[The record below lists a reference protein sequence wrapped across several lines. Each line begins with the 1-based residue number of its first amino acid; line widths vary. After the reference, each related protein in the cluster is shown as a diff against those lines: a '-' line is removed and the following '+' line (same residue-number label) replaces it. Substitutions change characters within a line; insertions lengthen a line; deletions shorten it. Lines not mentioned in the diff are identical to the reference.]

1 MKFLL
6 CYTSYRDNNYSSK
19 SFEISDFAEAVKQF
33 NEYCASHHVKSV
45 TLADLE
51 KKTIIRQF
59 IYRSD
64 TPVLL

>member
-1 MKFLL
+1 MKYLL
-6 CYTSYRDNNYSSK
+6 CYTSYRDSNYSSK
-19 SFEISDFAEAVKQF
+19 SYEISSFAEAVKQF
-33 NEYCASHHVKSV
+33 NDCCANHHIKSV

-51 KKTIIRQF
+51 TNTIIRQF

>member
-6 CYTSYRDNNYSSK
+6 CYTSYRDGSYSSK

-33 NEYCASHHVKSV
+33 NDCCANHHIKAA

-51 KKTIIRQF
+51 KKTVIRQF
-59 IYRSD
+59 IYRND

>member
-6 CYTSYRDNNYSSK
+6 CYTSYRDGNYASK
-19 SFEISDFAEAVKQF
+19 SYEISDFAEAVKRF
-33 NEYCASHHVKSV
+33 NECCADHHVKSA
-45 TLADLE
+45 TFADLE
-51 KKTIIRQF
+51 KKTILRQF

>member
-19 SFEISDFAEAVKQF
+19 SNVISDFGEAVKQF
-33 NEYCASHHVKSV
+33 NDCCANHHIKSV

-51 KKTIIRQF
+51 QKTIIRQF
-59 IYRSD
+59 IYRSE

>member
-1 MKFLL
+1 MKYLL
-6 CYTSYRDNNYSSK
+6 CYTSYRDNDYSSK
-19 SFEISDFAEAVKQF
+19 STVISDFADAVKQF
-33 NEYCASHHVKSV
+33 NDCCADRHIKSA

-51 KKTIIRQF
+51 SKTIIRQF